1 MTQPGPNTAR
11 EEMKCTLEGVRNAHQ
26 QPITCMEVVNGM
38 VFTGSQDHTLK
49 VSLIFLIFQY
59 FKNLKY
65 NYKIFYKKQFQF
77 TYKHLWN
84 EIKHFFIETIVF

>member
-49 VSLIFLIFQY
+49 VSWIFFNISIF
-59 FKNLKY
+59 
-65 NYKIFYKKQFQF
+65 
-77 TYKHLWN
+77 
-84 EIKHFFIETIVF
+84 